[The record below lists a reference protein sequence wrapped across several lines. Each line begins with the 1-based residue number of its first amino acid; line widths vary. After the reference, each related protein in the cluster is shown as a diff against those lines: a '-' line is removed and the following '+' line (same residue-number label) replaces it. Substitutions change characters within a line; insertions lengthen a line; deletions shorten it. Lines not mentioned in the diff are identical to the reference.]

1 VIYRSPWRHKPDHE
15 YPQDMNAAEET
26 IQLTPEQ
33 READLAK
40 LRELFGAPDPDM
52 LALVEQR
59 DAEFEAR
66 LAAHAE

>member
-1 VIYRSPWRHKPDHE
+1 
-15 YPQDMNAAEET
+15 MNVAAET

-33 READLAK
+33 RETDLSK

-59 DAEFEAR
+59 DAEFETR
-66 LAAHAE
+66 LAAHSE

>member
-1 VIYRSPWRHKPDHE
+1 
-15 YPQDMNAAEET
+15 MNAAEET

-66 LAAHAE
+66 LAAHSE